1 VGRASVEA
9 VSKAVKVV
17 SEDLAALGEAVVT
30 EVWRQTRRSRRMWHG
45 PSGGWRGT
53 SGGPSRWS
61 GRQSKGISCGPNG
74 GQRGN
79 DSASM
84 EAVEDRAHGWRGND
98 SSQG

>member
-17 SEDLAALGEAVVT
+17 GEDLAALGGAVVT
-30 EVWRQTRRSRRMWHG
+30 EVWRRTRRSRRMWHG

-61 GRQSKGISCGPNG
+61 GRQSEGVYGGPNS
-74 GQRGN
+74 GQRG
-79 DSASM
+79 DGGAGV
-84 EAVEDRAHGWRGND
+84 EVVEDRAHRWRGND
-98 SSQG
+98 RSQG